1 MPKLTKTA
9 VDALP
14 TPAKGDAWLW
24 DSEVPGFGVRAQAS
38 GRKVYVVRYRTHE
51 GTQRKQVLARVCDMP
66 PEQAR
71 NLARKAFGQVAEGGD
86 PLKDKRDSRE
96 APTIGDLRDKFQ
108 TEHSEKFK
116 KASSQRIDEM
126 NWRLYVVPILGEG
139 TKVRAVEE
147 ADILRLKGK
156 LSDKR
161 ATANQCIALVSKA
174 MNLAEKWKMRPAG
187 SNPCRGVPK
196 FPIKE
201 REMILTPAE
210 IRSLNTTLTEMEA
223 AHEVT
228 PEFAAFI
235 RLLTLTGCRKCE
247 IMHARK
253 DWIDTERGLLVLP
266 DSKTGAK
273 KVALSLPALEIAA
286 KLMEGEGEWLIPGR
300 RNGQPLQSPYKIW
313 NGIKDRAKLPPNL
326 RLHDLRHTAGSLA
339 HMAGATQREVAKML
353 GHKQLSTT
361 ERYLHGFAG
370 DAHKTA
376 GVLAGIIGNA
386 MEPA

>member
-9 VDALP
+9 VDNLP
-14 TPAKGDAWLW
+14 IPATGDAWLW

-38 GRKVYVVRYRTHE
+38 GRKVYVARYRTQD

-66 PEQAR
+66 PDQAR
-71 NLARKAFGQVAEGGD
+71 QLARKTFAAVADGQD
-86 PLKDKRDSRE
+86 PLKDKRESRE
-96 APTIGDLRDKFQ
+96 APTLQDLRDKFQ

-116 KASSQRIDEM
+116 KPASQDLDER
-126 NWRLYVVPILGEG
+126 NWRLYVLPILGAS
-139 TKVRAVEE
+139 TRVRAIEE
-147 ADILRLKGK
+147 ADVLRLKGSLNAK
-156 LSDKR
+156 K
-161 ATANQCIALVSKA
+161 ATANQCIALLSKA

-187 SNPCRGVPK
+187 TNPCRGVTK
-196 FPIKE
+196 FVIAEKDL
-201 REMILTPAE
+201 ILTPAQ
-210 IRSLNTTLTEMEA
+210 IGAMNATLTAMEQAGEMSA
-223 AHEVT
+223 
-228 PEFAAFI
+228 EFAAFI

-253 DWIDTERGLLVLP
+253 DWIDTERGLLLLP
-266 DSKTGAK
+266 DSKTGQK
-273 KVALSLPALEIAA
+273 KVALSGAALEIAA
-286 KLMEGEGEWLIPGR
+286 KLLEGEGEWLIPGR
-300 RNGQPLQSPYKIW
+300 RNGQPLQSPYKVW
-313 NGIKDRAKLPPNL
+313 AALKERAGLPKKL

-376 GVLAGIIGNA
+376 DVVAGIIGRA
-386 MEPA
+386 MEAA